1 MTIKIKN
8 FSASCVAAMLLL
20 SACSAPMSIAAPIA
34 NAKECAPLVRN
45 IDTALAANIDAV
57 IDDALGRGFA
67 GGVAIL
73 QNDIVVYSRT
83 VGSAS
88 LSENIPVT
96 DETLFHVASITKYF
110 TAALVLR
117 AVEEGLIALDDP
129 IAKYAPDMKLSARG
143 VTIEAL
149 LLHRSGLGSSYVA
162 EQESD
167 RDAALAAIDN
177 APFDPEKMGRYNYS
191 NDGYDVLGIL
201 LERIYGRDYEDLLRE
216 KILTRACLERPRHW
230 SLVDLS
236 NPTVISQPLAP
247 FPPELINR
255 NYGMVASAGLLI
267 TAEDLAAYQ
276 WALANGKVL
285 SAQSIKALFTPR
297 AKRKSDYATFG
308 GFWRE
313 HDVLGPRLS
322 ARGYEDWGDNAIMN
336 HYLDKDV
343 IVVVVTSR
351 GPADDTGARPFRS
364 ELSAAI
370 EILLSDAASN
380 EE

>member
-1 MTIKIKN
+1 MKIKN
-8 FSASCVAAMLLL
+8 LLASCAAAMLLL
-20 SACSAPMSIAAPIA
+20 SACSAPASIAAAIA
-34 NAKECAPLVRN
+34 NEKECTPLARDT
-45 IDTALAANIDAV
+45 DTALATNIDAV

-67 GGVAIL
+67 GGVAVM
-73 QNDIVVYSRT
+73 QDGVVVYSRT
-83 VGSAS
+83 AGSAS

-117 AVEEGLIALDDP
+117 AVEEGVIALDDP

-143 VTIEAL
+143 VTIEDL

-177 APFDPEKMGRYNYS
+177 APFDAEKAGHYNYS

-201 LERIYGRDYEDLLRE
+201 LERIYGRNYEALLRE
-216 KILTRACLERPRHW
+216 KLLTPACLERPRHW
-230 SLVDLS
+230 SRVDLS
-236 NPTVISQPLAP
+236 DPTVISQPLTP
-247 FPPELINR
+247 FPSELINR
-255 NYGMVASAGLLI
+255 NYGMIASAGLLI

-276 WALANGKVL
+276 WVLANGKVL
-285 SAQSIKALFTPR
+285 SMQSIEALFAPR
-297 AKRKSDYATFG
+297 AERRSDHATFG
-308 GFWRE
+308 GFRLE
-313 HDVLGPRLS
+313 HYILGARLS
-322 ARGYEDWGDNAIMN
+322 ARGYEDWGDNAIMI
-336 HYLDKDV
+336 HYLDRNI
-343 IVVVVTSR
+343 IVAVVTSR
-351 GPADDTGARPFRS
+351 GPALESGARPFRS

-370 EILLSDAASN
+370 ETLFSDAASK